1 MQMKKLLTIAFAAF
15 VAVALCACGGKDK
28 SDDEED
34 DDKTEKA
41 SGKKS
46 LSQGM
51 YEYYEE
57 VPVSVPGQ
65 QDPDVKEA
73 SSGKTP
79 YVVDFSATWCGP
91 CQQLKPYFRQ
101 MEEAYAGQAY
111 FRTVDIDENQQ
122 LAREH
127 GIEGVPTVIIFSDS
141 TMTTE
146 LYRVVGFDPQ
156 GLEQAIMEFI

>member
-1 MQMKKLLTIAFAAF
+1 
-15 VAVALCACGGKDK
+15 
-28 SDDEED
+28 
-34 DDKTEKA
+34 
-41 SGKKS
+41 
-46 LSQGM
+46 M
-51 YEYYEE
+51 YEYEEE
-57 VPVSVPGQ
+57 VPVPLPGQ
-65 QDPDVKEA
+65 PDADAQEA
-73 SSGKTP
+73 ASGKTP

-91 CQQLKPYFRQ
+91 CQQLKPYFKQ
-101 MEEAYAGQAY
+101 MEEVYAGQAD

-122 LAREH
+122 LARRH

>member
-1 MQMKKLLTIAFAAF
+1 MKKFFTIALAAF
-15 VAVALCACGGKDK
+15 VAVALTACGGKDR
-28 SDDEED
+28 SED
-34 DDKTEKA
+34 NEDKDKTEKA
-41 SGKKS
+41 SGGKA

-51 YEYYEE
+51 YEYEEE
-57 VPVSVPGQ
+57 VPVSLPGQ
-65 QDPDVKEA
+65 PDADAQEA
-73 SSGKTP
+73 SGGKTP

-91 CQQLKPYFRQ
+91 CRQLKPYFKQ
-101 MEEAYAGQAY
+101 MEEAYAGQAD

-122 LAREH
+122 LARVH

>member
-1 MQMKKLLTIAFAAF
+1 MKKIFTIGFAAL
-15 VAVALCACGGKDK
+15 VAVAVCACGGKDK
-28 SDDEED
+28 GGDDDEN
-34 DDKTEKA
+34 DKTEKT
-41 SGKKS
+41 SGKKA

-51 YEYYEE
+51 YEYEEE
-57 VPVSVPGQ
+57 VPLPGQ
-65 QDPDVKEA
+65 PDADAQDAV
-73 SSGKTP
+73 SGKTP

-91 CQQLKPYFRQ
+91 CQQLKPYFKQ
-101 MEEAYAGQAY
+101 MEEIYAGQAD

-122 LAREH
+122 LARVH

-146 LYRVVGFDPQ
+146 LYRVVGFDPR